1 MNITIVGEGNIGTQF
16 AVHAA
21 SKGHKVTIFTS
32 KPEKWSR
39 RINIVDHT
47 GKELLHGEIDKATNN
62 TDEAFLKADLIFVT
76 VPAFCMAEEAVKIEK
91 YAHPG
96 LLIGLIPGTGGGEV
110 AFRKSIDKGAT
121 VFGLQRVPSVARLV
135 EYGNTICATG
145 YRDRLYAIS
154 MPHADTEKCCST
166 ISYIFDM
173 PCDPLPAYLNLTL
186 TPSNP
191 ILHTTRLYKLFEEY
205 QQGVYYPRV
214 PLFYE
219 EWNDE
224 TSRLLFACDDEVQEI
239 CEKLAQYDLSYVKSL
254 KIHYESDTPEKL
266 TKKIASIQG
275 FKGIK
280 TPMVETEDGYLPDFN
295 SRYFKADFPYGL
307 AILIQIAE
315 LSGVK
320 ATKMKMMW
328 DWYLKVTGDKKHF
341 SYAAHGINSLEDF
354 LQFYSK

>member
-1 MNITIVGEGNIGTQF
+1 MNITIVGGGNIGTQF

-21 SKGHKVTIFTS
+21 SKGHQVTIFTS

-39 RINIVDHT
+39 RINIVNHA
-47 GKELLHGEIDKATNN
+47 GEELLHGEIKKATNN
-62 TDEAFLKADLIFVT
+62 TDEAFLEADLIFVT
-76 VPAFCMAEEAVKIEK
+76 VPAFCMADEAGRIEK

-110 AFRKSIDKGAT
+110 AFRGCIEKGAAA
-121 VFGLQRVPSVARLV
+121 FGLQRVPSVARLV
-135 EYGNTICATG
+135 EYGKSVCATG
-145 YRDRLYAIS
+145 YRDKLFAVA
-154 MPHADTEKCCST
+154 MPHADTENCCNIVSA
-166 ISYIFDM
+166 IFDM
-173 PCDPLPAYLNLTL
+173 PCDPLPAYLNLML

-191 ILHTTRLYKLFEEY
+191 ILHTTRLYKLFEGYKE
-205 QQGVYYPRV
+205 GVFYPRI

-224 TSRLLFACDDEVQEI
+224 TSRLLFACDDEVQDV
-239 CEKLAQYDLSYVKSL
+239 CRKLTQFDLSYVKSL

-266 TKKIASIQG
+266 TRKIASIEG

-280 TPMVETEDGYLPDFN
+280 TPMVETSEGFLPDFN

-320 ATKMKMMW
+320 TPNMRMAW
-328 DWYLKVTGDKKHF
+328 NWYLKVTGEEKHF
-341 SYAAHGINSLEDF
+341 SYSEYGINSLEDF
-354 LQFYSK
+354 ILFYSK